1 MGNGASGENAI
12 WAPGY
17 GNQNPIPPD
26 ATQDWF
32 SYPTLFDELGP
43 NETQTQQIQIDA
55 SADFYLTQLE
65 QFTVNANEDANTDPV
80 TADTAILPQVTILIN
95 DSGSNRN
102 LMQGGVLLPSL
113 TGNGSWPH
121 YLRHPR
127 RFARNSA
134 ISVTLVSVDPNNTY
148 TIYLN
153 FEGFKTYNVG

>member
-1 MGNGASGENAI
+1 MNGSGEQSL
-12 WAPGY
+12 WAPGMQSDFQLPA
-17 GNQNPIPPD
+17 NAN
-26 ATQDWF
+26 QDWF
-32 SYPTLFDELGP
+32 SYPTLFTTLGP
-43 NETQTQQIQIDA
+43 LATMTQQIQIDA

-65 QFTVNANEDANTDPV
+65 QFTQNETEGASTDPITV
-80 TADTAILPQVTILIN
+80 DAQILPLVTILIN

-113 TGNGSWPH
+113 TGSGSWPH

-134 ISVTLVSVDPNNTY
+134 ISVTLTSVDAVNTY